1 MSNCSM
7 CGAPV
12 PSSQKVCSMCYGDPG
27 YGTDG
32 YYEEYVQEMERQSQ
46 IEPEEMPWPEDEM

>member
-12 PSSQKVCSMCYGDPG
+12 PDSQKVCSMCYGDPA

>member
-1 MSNCSM
+1 MSNCGM

-12 PSSQKVCSMCYGDPG
+12 PDSQKVCSMCYGDPA

-46 IEPEEMPWPEDEM
+46 VEPEEMPWPEDEV

>member
-12 PSSQKVCSMCYGDPG
+12 PSSQKVCSMCYGDPA
-27 YGTDG
+27 YGTDQ
-32 YYEEYVQEMERQSQ
+32 YYEEYVKEMERQSQ
-46 IEPEEMPWPEDEM
+46 IEPEQMPWPEDEM